1 MATIIAPIWEDTYY
15 TTTSS
20 PTIYR
25 LALDGRTVF
34 SGKAIKY
41 PGAET
46 LEINVNRI
54 CQNYLESDI
63 AELLELMPRTPSGIN
78 QSKTQRTFDFYVD
91 DTLINQYVF
100 YQDYSYTH
108 NMPTSG
114 ESINISNPINGHY
127 VPGMLKLRTRR
138 TSTDSTTMVVTLG
151 GTEDAGSL
159 GYPTQVKCAPY
170 VLYYLNSYGGW
181 DAFVIEGTVLK
192 KDNFTTFK
200 TDRAF
205 NNTTLQ
211 FETNKYVQE
220 VRTTYELNT
229 GLLNDEQ
236 AANLSKNLL
245 GSVKVYLQ
253 NIDEGWFKPVII
265 TDGAA
270 TYQTYQ
276 TNGRKLSQY
285 KITVQESQSKVRR

>member
-1 MATIIAPIWEDTYY
+1 
-15 TTTSS
+15 
-20 PTIYR
+20 
-25 LALDGRTVF
+25 
-34 SGKAIKY
+34 
-41 PGAET
+41 
-46 LEINVNRI
+46 
-54 CQNYLESDI
+54 
-63 AELLELMPRTPSGIN
+63 
-78 QSKTQRTFDFYVD
+78 
-91 DTLINQYVF
+91 
-100 YQDYSYTH
+100 
-108 NMPTSG
+108 
-114 ESINISNPINGHY
+114 
-127 VPGMLKLRTRR
+127 MLKLRTYR
-138 TSTDSTTMVVTLG
+138 TSNSNNYYVTTVGGTGDAQTLG
-151 GTEDAGSL
+151 YT
-159 GYPTQVKCAPY
+159 TQVKCAPY

-205 NNTTLQ
+205 NNTTLE

-236 AANLSKNLL
+236 SSNLSKNLL

-253 NIDEGWFKPVII
+253 NIDEGWVKPVII

>member
-1 MATIIAPIWEDTYY
+1 MATSAPVWQDTYY
-15 TTTSS
+15 TTSAS
-20 PTIYR
+20 PTTYR
-25 LALDGRTVF
+25 ITLDGRTIF
-34 SGKAIKY
+34 SGKAVKY
-41 PGAET
+41 PGADT
-46 LEINVNRI
+46 LQINVNRI

-63 AELLELMPRTPSGIN
+63 AEILSLMPQDDWYTLHPEA
-78 QSKTQRTFDFYVD
+78 QRVFNFYVD
-91 DTLINQYVF
+91 DTLVEEYIF
-100 YQDYSYTH
+100 YQDYSYTYD
-108 NMPTSG
+108 MPVSG
-114 ESINISNPINGHY
+114 SAIVVSKPINNHF
-127 VPGMLKLRTRR
+127 VPGMVKLRTFRVNTYPR
-138 TSTDSTTMVVTLG
+138 DLRCFTSGNANLNPG
-151 GTEDAGSL
+151 L
-159 GYPTQVKCAPY
+159 GYDIQVNCAPY

-181 DAFVIEGTVLK
+181 DAFVIEGAVLK

-220 VRTTYELNT
+220 IRTTYELNT

-236 AANLSKNLL
+236 ADNLSKNLI
-245 GSVKVYLQ
+245 GSLKVYLH
-253 NIDEGWFKPVII
+253 NIDEGWVKPVII

-285 KITVQESQSKVRR
+285 KITIQESQSKVRR